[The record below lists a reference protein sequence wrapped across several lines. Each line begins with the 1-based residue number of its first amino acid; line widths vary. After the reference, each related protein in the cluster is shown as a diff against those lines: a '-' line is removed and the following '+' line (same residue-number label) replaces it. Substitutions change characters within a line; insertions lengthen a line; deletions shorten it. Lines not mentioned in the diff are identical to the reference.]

1 MKDIYKRYIMFLLLC
16 IPTRAYIAYK
26 AKNTSKENLKI
37 MGYISLIV
45 SLSMLFIYLTD
56 LRQSGLETQ
65 GAKIWW
71 NNLRP
76 VFSIIYMLF
85 ALSAIDGKDYAY
97 KFLIADVI
105 LGFIAFI
112 NNHSSIRIS

>member
-1 MKDIYKRYIMFLLLC
+1 MEDIYKRYIMFLLLC

-37 MGYISLIV
+37 MGYIAIIV
-45 SLSMLFIYLTD
+45 SLSMLWIFLTD
-56 LRQSGLETQ
+56 SRQTGIETQ
-65 GAKIWW
+65 GTKIWW
-71 NNLRP
+71 NELRP
-76 VFSIIYMLF
+76 VFSIVYMLF
-85 ALSAIDGKDYAY
+85 GISAVDGKDYAY

-112 NNHSSIRIS
+112 NNHIKK